1 MQSDTDGALGFI
13 MALTKEKNNI
23 VLIGMPASG
32 KSTVGVILAKIL
44 GMDFMD
50 TDILIQQST
59 DKRLN
64 EIIDEQG
71 VDGFLKVEEK
81 TLLDIDVHNTVIAT
95 GGSAVYSADG
105 IRHLAENSV
114 IIYLS
119 VERERLK
126 ARLKDIK
133 ERGVVLRPGESFD
146 DMYDNRT
153 GLYKEYADITIVEDG
168 TTIED
173 TVSAIRA
180 ALK

>member
-1 MQSDTDGALGFI
+1 
-13 MALTKEKNNI
+13 MAETENNI

-59 DKRLN
+59 GMRLN

-81 TLLDIDVHNTVIAT
+81 TLLGIDVRNTVIAT

-105 IRHLAENSV
+105 IKHLAGNSV

-119 VERERLK
+119 VDRDRLK
-126 ARLKDIK
+126 ARLKNIK

-146 DMYDNRT
+146 EMFDNRT
-153 GLYKEYADITIVEDG
+153 GLYEKYADITIVEDG
-168 TTIED
+168 TSIED

-180 ALK
+180 ALKAGM

>member
-1 MQSDTDGALGFI
+1 M
-13 MALTKEKNNI
+13 NNI

-44 GMDFMD
+44 GMDFVD
-50 TDILIQQST
+50 TDILIQRST
-59 DKRLN
+59 GKRLN

-71 VDGFLKVEEK
+71 VDGFLKIEEK
-81 TLLDIDVHNTVIAT
+81 TLLGIDVQNTVIAT

-105 IRHLAENSV
+105 IKHLAVNST

-126 ARLKDIK
+126 SRLKDIK

-153 GLYKEYADITIVEDG
+153 KLYEEFADITIVEDG
-168 TTIED
+168 STIED

-180 ALK
+180 ALSSRTANC